1 MKIQNVTD
9 AAFGVY
15 GRVLEE
21 YDVEPLLKAMCH
33 TPLPEDE
40 VLYIASEEELEDVNI

>member
-1 MKIQNVTD
+1 MQKVTD

-15 GRVLEE
+15 GRVLEG
-21 YDVEPLLKAMCH
+21 YDIEPLLKAMCH